1 MLFSIPWLVSMVTMI
16 PYDLNLSRCNVN
28 NNFARNQRKNG
39 TRLFFFFFFILIS
52 ARKNKKVKKKYKR
65 ERVGI

>member
-39 TRLFFFFFFILIS
+39 TRLFFFFFF
-52 ARKNKKVKKKYKR
+52 
-65 ERVGI
+65 